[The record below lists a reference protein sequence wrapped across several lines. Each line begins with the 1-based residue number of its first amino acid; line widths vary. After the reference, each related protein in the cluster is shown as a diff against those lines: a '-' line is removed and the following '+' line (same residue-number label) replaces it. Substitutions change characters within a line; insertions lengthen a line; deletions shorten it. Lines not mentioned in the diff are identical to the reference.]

1 MSLCLTDYLPDLF
14 FSGRCSKNSS
24 NHFWQANV
32 EARQSFR
39 LHNSVS
45 CWCLAALSWWV
56 SQTTTFQATN
66 QRILARRHWSSLR
79 WRLNYSIMKPSWK
92 SFKWTFV
99 QSVREFAQ
107 PLFTVF
113 LCPLAQPVNGG
124 WSSWTDWSPCNV
136 RCGRGVQKRS
146 RTCTNPTP
154 LNGGAFC
161 EGMSVQKS
169 TCSTLCPG
177 KAPFLYMQTRNRHF
191 YSSFLVGGRLQ
202 RSLVQ

>member
-1 MSLCLTDYLPDLF
+1 MSQSNNHV
-14 FSGRCSKNSS
+14 SGDKSKNSTRAPLIIVAMTAQL
-24 NHFWQANV
+24 F
-32 EARQSFR
+32 
-39 LHNSVS
+39 LHETLLDKLQINLCAVS
-45 CWCLAALSWWV
+45 HL
-56 SQTTTFQATN
+56 
-66 QRILARRHWSSLR
+66 LR
-79 WRLNYSIMKPSWK
+79 
-92 SFKWTFV
+92 
-99 QSVREFAQ
+99 REFSQ
-107 PLFTVF
+107 HLFTVF

-177 KAPFLYMQTRNRHF
+177 KAPYCTCKHTIGGFFLLL
-191 YSSFLVGGRLQ
+191 LVGVGGGLQ
-202 RSLVQ
+202 HSLVQ